1 MHFIALPASRLYF
14 PFFLITEP
22 YYYGMNPMMQYG
34 AEQEQP
40 PVAPEAEPAAP
51 TTEGTQRRT
60 RSLGALCEA
69 FLGMY
74 CQRDGDI
81 VHVDQAAKSLGV
93 ERRRI
98 YDILNVLHGLG
109 LFTKHVKSQ

>member
-1 MHFIALPASRLYF
+1 
-14 PFFLITEP
+14 
-22 YYYGMNPMMQYG
+22 MQYV

-40 PVAPEAEPAAP
+40 PAAPEAPAPAPAA
-51 TTEGTQRRT
+51 ESGQRKT

-74 CQRDGDI
+74 CQRDGHI

-98 YDILNVLHGLG
+98 YDILNVLPGLG